1 MQIKV
6 VRHHRRPKDADR
18 YVEHC
23 RILDY
28 VGRRR
33 ESPHHADEGRLGK
46 NDLEEKADT
55 DGRNERDHQR
65 LEQPKSLV
73 LQVKNDQ
80 HVQRRDDDA
89 VRDRYVEDEVERD
102 GRPDYFRQ
110 ITGRDRYLAGD
121 PQQKASW
128 FRVVVATR
136 LRQIAARDD
145 AKLGSEPLEQNRHQV
160 RRENYTEQGV
170 AELGSAGEVGCPVSR
185 VHVTDRDQ
193 VPRSG
198 ECEDLSPPTVSRH
211 GYGAINLDQRG
222 RRSGSSPSRLPSVNS
237 GCVGLGSFELNR
249 QRSPEIIVKL
259 GNKLVQTNFLRN
271 CNSRLDSLVFTREER
286 PLAFTLT
293 TIGSRAP

>member
-6 VRHHRRPKDADR
+6 VWHHRRPKDADR

-80 HVQRRDDDA
+80 HVQRRDDDS

-160 RRENYTEQGV
+160 RRENYAEQGV

-185 VHVTDRDQ
+185 VHVTDRDE

-198 ECEDLSPPTVSRH
+198 ECEDLSPPAVSRH

-222 RRSGSSPSRLPSVNS
+222 GGSRPSPSWLADVNGGVFGVRSV
-237 GCVGLGSFELNR
+237 GVKR
-249 QRSPEIIVKL
+249 QKRSEDIVEVRKKVIK
-259 GNKLVQTNFLRN
+259 N
-271 CNSRLDSLVFTREER
+271 
-286 PLAFTLT
+286 
-293 TIGSRAP
+293 